1 MDYHLDIYL
10 RQSWH
15 DERLRSDAHPSQLLL
30 VSRLKVID
38 MLWTPD
44 IYFLNVKDAKYHEVT
59 SPNVLMRIYGDGR
72 VFFSIRLQLTLS
84 CQMDLSKYPLDTQTC
99 YIQLATFAHPTSAL
113 VFKWMHGTRAVDSTD
128 NMKIAQFSLEELTAE
143 PPGILNYTTGQ
154 FSTLSARFRLNRE
167 NGYHLLQT
175 YIPTIMIVSISWV
188 SFWLEQTATPAR
200 VTLGVTTLLTLTSL
214 AAGVRSELPPVSYLK
229 AIDVWI
235 GVCMFFVFGALLEF
249 VLVHHLAKKRKF
261 PGRQR
266 KSVKEMFFS
275 SDDPEPG
282 QSGAKKQTHV
292 AQAKVVDR
300 VCRVLMP
307 FAFITFNVI
316 YWTYYG
322 LG

>member
-1 MDYHLDIYL
+1 
-10 RQSWH
+10 
-15 DERLRSDAHPSQLLL
+15 
-30 VSRLKVID
+30 
-38 MLWTPD
+38 
-44 IYFLNVKDAKYHEVT
+44 
-59 SPNVLMRIYGDGR
+59 
-72 VFFSIRLQLTLS
+72 
-84 CQMDLSKYPLDTQTC
+84 
-99 YIQLATFAHPTSAL
+99 
-113 VFKWMHGTRAVDSTD
+113 MHGTRAVDSTD

-200 VTLGVTTLLTLTSL
+200 VTLTIVTL
-214 AAGVRSELPPVSYLK
+214 ALWPVAYSDADNVTFAFAPVSYLK

-282 QSGAKKQTHV
+282 QPGAKKQTHV

-307 FAFITFNVI
+307 FAFITFMLSI
-316 YWTYYG
+316 GPTTASARMRYG
-322 LG
+322 RVVAAGGGGGDMRASMTGS